1 MLFYSFI
8 FYFHT
13 VAISA
18 FTNIGT
24 FSYPVYNSNPIPN
37 HIHGDLKRR
46 AYIEPY
52 SQCSNSQDSEIRA
65 ALKSCAELASW
76 AYHAVEN
83 DNRLFELIFKTDST
97 NIKNWVQ
104 NNFNE
109 IHKECNRDADEISL
123 SCHDTSVY
131 TCVREGVHLLG
142 YAKMYE
148 KQVVLCP
155 HFFDHPV
162 NSREI
167 TAQNQDTVILH
178 EMLHIILN
186 EWEDYGY
193 EWDGIHNLDSTT
205 SIKNP
210 DSYAIFAQCA
220 RYKYC

>member
-1 MLFYSFI
+1 MLFYSLLF
-8 FYFHT
+8 FFHT

-24 FSYPVYNSNPIPN
+24 FSHPVYDYNPIPN

-46 AYIEPY
+46 AYIERY
-52 SQCSNSQDSEIRA
+52 SQCSDSQASEIRA

-76 AYHAVEN
+76 GYHAVKSN
-83 DNRLFELIFKTDST
+83 NRLFKLIFKTDST
-97 NIKNWVQ
+97 DIQNWVQ

-109 IHKECNRDADEISL
+109 IYKECNRDADEISL
-123 SCHDTSVY
+123 TCHDKNVY
-131 TCVREGVHLLG
+131 TCVREGVHNLA
-142 YAKMYE
+142 YALINE
-148 KQVVLCP
+148 KEIVICP
-155 HFFDHPV
+155 PFFNNPV

-167 TAQNQDTVILH
+167 TAGNQDTIILH
-178 EMLHIILN
+178 EMVHIILK
-186 EWEDYGY
+186 EWKDYGC
-193 EWDGIHNLDSTT
+193 EWDGIHKLDSTE